1 MFLTHTADAVT
12 TLTLN
17 RPPVN
22 AISEEWVRAFDAKLD
37 DLARGPRFTVLHIR
51 SEQKV
56 FCAGADLKEVQE
68 RMDAADGPDR
78 MYSYVAGIQRLYAR
92 IERLPQV
99 TLAEIG
105 GAAMGGGFELA
116 LACDL
121 RIAANEAKVG
131 LPEVRL
137 GLIPGAGGTQRLTRL
152 CGPALASRL
161 ILGAEI
167 LDGAAASALRR
178 GALGGAARRNSPSA
192 PPNWRDASP
201 VCRPRRWPPARP
213 ASRRPATKNAAASP
227 TNWISPGGYSPM
239 PRRVSALRRFLRAR
253 PKPRNRRKKGRHDDI
268 RWQGSIGHRRRLRH
282 RQGDG
287 DGFRPPGRD
296 GDLRRRERHR
306 GRGVEEGSFQR
317 QPESRFRRH
326 RHGQLRVR
334 PCRRRRG
341 AQEISARRHPGERRR
356 LGRHPALHAEHAG
369 VHQQGDRHQPRGP
382 GASDA
387 GAAAADDRRQ
397 RRQDRQYRQRRRPR
411 RQRRRDGLRRRQR
424 RADRLHQVA
433 RARGRPLLDQ
443 RQLRVP
449 GPDRHADARHALREA
464 ARGLPQG
471 DPVPP
476 LRQAGGNRR
485 RRRCFSPARKPTTS
499 PAR

>member
-1 MFLTHTADAVT
+1 MLLTHAADAVI

-22 AISEEWVRAFDAKLD
+22 AISEEWVQAFEAKLD
-37 DLARGPRFTVLHIR
+37 ELARGPHFTVLHIR

-167 LDGAAASALRR
+167 LDGASAADLGVVHWAVPRVELARRAVELARRVAGLPAAALAASKA
-178 GALGGAARRNSPSA
+178 
-192 PPNWRDASP
+192 
-201 VCRPRRWPPARP
+201 CI
-213 ASRRPATKNAAASP
+213 AAAGHKER
-227 TNWISPGGYSPM
+227 GGFTDELEFT
-239 PRRVSALRRFLRAR
+239 RRLLTDAETRERVAAFLTGATETS
-253 PKPRNRRKKGRHDDI
+253 KQTKKGT
-268 RWQGSIGHRRRLRH
+268 
-282 RQGDG
+282 
-287 DGFRPPGRD
+287 
-296 GDLRRRERHR
+296 
-306 GRGVEEGSFQR
+306 
-317 QPESRFRRH
+317 
-326 RHGQLRVR
+326 
-334 PCRRRRG
+334 
-341 AQEISARRHPGERRR
+341 AR
-356 LGRHPALHAEHAG
+356 
-369 VHQQGDRHQPRGP
+369 
-382 GASDA
+382 
-387 GAAAADDRRQ
+387 
-397 RRQDRQYRQRRRPR
+397 
-411 RQRRRDGLRRRQR
+411 
-424 RADRLHQVA
+424 
-433 RARGRPLLDQ
+433 
-443 RQLRVP
+443 
-449 GPDRHADARHALREA
+449 
-464 ARGLPQG
+464 
-471 DPVPP
+471 
-476 LRQAGGNRR
+476 
-485 RRRCFSPARKPTTS
+485 
-499 PAR
+499 